1 MVIADSDADAD
12 SDSDADADA
21 AADADA
27 RETAAAT
34 RIGRVTLTR
43 ASSSF
48 HHVSRGEDARV
59 RPRLDA
65 RDDDDDDDDDLARV
79 RAFARSTRRW
89 TDDAT
94 RPSSLV
100 VTHRADRITFVSTKT
115 TRR

>member
-1 MVIADSDADAD
+1 MGHCHVDVEADVDVDVD
-12 SDSDADADA
+12 V
-21 AADADA
+21 DA

-34 RIGRVTLTR
+34 RIGRVTLTL

-65 RDDDDDDDDDLARV
+65 RDDDDDDDLARV